1 MSLSTLPIR
10 AAVTLSLLAVL
21 AACQTQ
27 GPQVSSEAASG
38 VDFATFSSFDFHDPL
53 STDRAGYHT
62 LTTQHLKDAVE
73 RELLARGIR
82 HVTTNPD
89 LLVNFA
95 VTTRETISQGTSPR
109 FGVSYGGW
117 SGGGM
122 GMGVGVSTGG
132 GVQTATEGTLT
143 IDLVSRETNR
153 IVWTGSV
160 AGRLPRDAASRS
172 QSIIDAAVKAILE
185 RYPAPHQATP

>member
-1 MSLSTLPIR
+1 MSPLPLSTR
-10 AAVTLSLLAVL
+10 AAIALSLLVGL
-21 AACQTQ
+21 AACQAQ
-27 GPQVSSEAASG
+27 GPKITSEAASG
-38 VDFATFSSFDFHDPL
+38 VDFATFSTFAFHDPL
-53 STDRAGYHT
+53 STDSAGYHT
-62 LTTQHLKDAVE
+62 LTTQHLKDAAG
-73 RELLARGIR
+73 RELLAHGIR
-82 HVTTNPD
+82 HVTDNPD

-172 QSIIDAAVKAILE
+172 QSIIDAAVKAILD

>member
-1 MSLSTLPIR
+1 MFQSFLSIR
-10 AAVTLSLLAVL
+10 SAIVLSLLVGL
-21 AACQTQ
+21 AACQAQ
-27 GPQVSSEAASG
+27 GPRVTSEAAAG
-38 VDFATFSSFDFHDPL
+38 VDLAGFSTFDFHDPL
-53 STDRAGYHT
+53 STDSAGYHT
-62 LTTQHLKDAVE
+62 LTTQHLKEATE
-73 RELLARGIR
+73 RELLAHGIR
-82 HVTTNPD
+82 RVTGTPD

-109 FGVSYGGW
+109 IGVSYGGW

-132 GVQTATEGTLT
+132 GVETATEGTLT

-153 IVWTGSV
+153 IVWTGSI

-172 QSIIDAAVKAILE
+172 RSLIDTAVKAILD
-185 RYPAPHQATP
+185 RYPAPHQAMP